1 MRYTVSIKIMEAPM
15 KALILAGVPALLLA
29 APASAQFAQ
38 VNDPAPGSASLLSSD
53 YANAEREI
61 RGADVSKYDPARS
74 MNLGI
79 ALAKQGNKA
88 DAAKQF
94 NRVLMEADVEMVVA
108 NGSSVMSHDLAR
120 RALASLEN
128 GVLSR

>member
-1 MRYTVSIKIMEAPM
+1 M
-15 KALILAGVPALLLA
+15 
-29 APASAQFAQ
+29 
-38 VNDPAPGSASLLSSD
+38 NSD

-61 RGADVSKYDPARS
+61 RSANVSKYDPARS

-79 ALAKQGNKA
+79 ALAKQGRRD

-94 NRVLMEADVEMVVA
+94 NRVLLETDVEMIVA
-108 NGSSVMSHDLAR
+108 DGQSVMSHDLAR
-120 RALASLEN
+120 RALASLET

>member
-1 MRYTVSIKIMEAPM
+1 MAR
-15 KALILAGVPALLLA
+15 KA
-29 APASAQFAQ
+29 SR
-38 VNDPAPGSASLLSSD
+38 DPATTGRCSWCRPGQESK
-53 YANAEREI
+53 REI

-94 NRVLMEADVEMVVA
+94 NKVLMEADVEMLVA

-120 RALASLEN
+120 RALASLQN
-128 GVLSR
+128 GVLSH